1 MNTLHLHRTC
11 RLLLC
16 SLLSALLPVSGHAW
30 ENAYASWT
38 DPGVAKVIGTDASGR
53 IVDGTDGV
61 AADADTAQVAL
72 PPSPNRQSRDDAWW
86 TGPML
91 ANSAETL
98 PPGHFLI
105 EPYLYDVHSSHTDG
119 FGSRAYVLYGLV
131 DNLTVGLIPI
141 IGYNKADDGRS
152 SSRIG
157 WGDIALQA
165 QYRLTEFHEGSWFPT
180 IALQLQ
186 EALPIAKYD
195 RLGNRPGDG
204 LGSGVYATTL
214 ALNSQTY
221 FWMPNGRILRMR
233 FNVSKTFP
241 GSANVQGV
249 SVYGTGEGFRGRAS
263 PGNSLYVDAAWEYS
277 LTRRWVLALDATYS
291 HNSNTHVRGQDV
303 MHSGGALPLPDIQL
317 DSGSCEAFGLAPAV
331 EYSWT
336 SNLGVL
342 LGTRVILGNRS
353 TVATVTPAVAVNWVF

>member
-1 MNTLHLHRTC
+1 MKALAPHRTC

-16 SLLSALLPVSGHAW
+16 SLVSVLLPVSGHAW
-30 ENAYASWT
+30 ENTYASWA
-38 DPGVAKVIGTDASGR
+38 DPGAPKIIGTDVSAR
-53 IVDGTDGV
+53 IADEAGEI
-61 AADADTAQVAL
+61 AADADTALVAP
-72 PPSPNRQSRDDAWW
+72 PPSPDRQSRDDAWW

-180 IALQLQ
+180 IAIQLQ
-186 EALPIAKYD
+186 EALPIGRYD

-204 LGSGVYATTL
+204 FGSGVYATTL

-233 FNVSKTFP
+233 FNVSETFP
-241 GSANVQGV
+241 GRASVQGV
-249 SVYGTGEGFRGRAS
+249 SVYGTGEGFRGHAR
-263 PGNSLYVDAAWEYS
+263 PGNSLYVDASWEYS

-291 HNSNTHVRGQDV
+291 HNSNTHVSGQDV
-303 MHSGGALPLPDIQL
+303 MHSGGALPWPDIQL
-317 DSGSCEAFGLAPAV
+317 DSGSSEAFGLAPAV